1 MSSTGN
7 DSRTASRRL
16 CVGGAG
22 VLSAFILLLATLP
35 AGAGQAPES
44 TAPVIARVAVEVDGG
59 PGEAGLLDLVS
70 LKPGDPYSPRLVDQ
84 AVKRIFRTGLFADVR
99 VLKSGEDRIDL
110 VFALTR
116 NLFIN
121 AVSFRGTKASA
132 ARLQEALVS
141 LRPGATFRPD
151 KVDGAVA
158 EVGEGLRKEGYFGAT
173 VTCEVRRRRED
184 PTVNLVFLA
193 SGWKRYRIGS
203 LEVEWKTDIPGPAL
217 LKKMRSRVGRTYVP
231 NALQADLQAMT
242 TGLDRLGYRR
252 AEVRVAGEAFNEKAL
267 SVDLSIEILPQERI
281 LIAINGAKVSTRLLA
296 PIWEERVFE
305 PWGLAEGEARILNSL
320 RRKGY
325 LFASVASRVEKTA
338 DEVRIIHDV
347 TRGTKAKIVSVGFR
361 GLTAFSELDMKTRLA
376 VREGVPFFALLSNDR
391 LFSLPW
397 EVEAYYKENGFA
409 DVQVR
414 LDLVQQKTG
423 GVQAEYDVREG
434 PRTTVGAIRLE
445 GASLFTADA
454 ILRDLIS
461 REGGPYFPPNVQLD
475 IGQIE
480 NFYLNRGVRGT
491 EVFARVEPAVES
503 GVTLVYE
510 IREGEKVTIQSVF
523 VTGNR
528 VTKNRVVRKE
538 LRVEKGGEADYSKV
552 QETKRRLERL
562 GIFSEVGVEEV
573 QTRPGEEV
581 VVVTLREGERNY
593 AGAGLGFE
601 SLTSLSGSLASWP
614 NDFRPRGTAEYIRSN
629 VFGLGAQVGLLGQLS
644 TRERRAVA
652 SWNQPYLFG
661 LAMPTTL
668 LAWAEREAR
677 ESFTFDRR
685 GVSLST
691 VRTLGKARLLLAS
704 LSLTRTA
711 LPYIDIENPPE
722 DIDRR
727 FQPYSAAMASVS
739 LSWERRDD
747 TLNPAKGFFFSVT
760 GEWGFPVFGMESDY
774 QKVFFKSQFFR
785 PLPAGLNL
793 GLTARLGLGN
803 GLRNLP
809 ERFFAGGSNT
819 FRGEEFDQLGPLD
832 PTTLKPYGGE
842 AIFLVNAELV
852 FAVIPSWKELRLAS
866 FFDLGNV
873 YASLKEFRPLELRGA
888 AGGGIRYRTPLGP
901 VRLEIAWKLWGFD
914 AQDKRGKPLVFL
926 TIGNIF

>member
-7 DSRTASRRL
+7 ASRTAGRRL
-16 CVGGAG
+16 CVGRAG
-22 VLSAFILLLATLP
+22 VLSALVLLLAVP
-35 AGAGQAPES
+35 RAGAVQVREDA
-44 TAPVIARVAVEVDGG
+44 APVVARISVEVDGG
-59 PGEAGLLDLVS
+59 PGEAGLLDLVPI
-70 LKPGDPYSPRLVDQ
+70 KPGDLYSPRLVDQ
-84 AVKRIFRTGLFADVR
+84 AVKQIFATGLFADVR
-99 VLKSGEDRIDL
+99 VLKTGEDRIDL
-110 VFALTR
+110 VFSLTR

-121 AVSFRGTKASA
+121 AISFRGTKASS
-132 ARLQEALVS
+132 ARLEAALVS
-141 LRPGATFRPD
+141 LRPGAILRPD
-151 KVDGAVA
+151 RVDAAVA
-158 EVGEGLRKEGYFGAT
+158 EVGEGLRKEGYFGA
-173 VTCEVRRRRED
+173 EVSCDIRRKSGHS
-184 PTVNLVFLA
+184 TVNLVFLA

-217 LKKMRSRVGRTYVP
+217 LKKMKSRVGRTYVP
-231 NALQADLQAMT
+231 IALEADLQTLTA
-242 TGLDRLGYRR
+242 GLDRLGYRR
-252 AEVRVAGEAFNEKAL
+252 AEVRLAGETFNEKTL
-267 SVDLSIEILPQERI
+267 TVDLSIEILPQEKIRI
-281 LIAINGAKVSTRLLA
+281 IVNGAKVPTRLLA

-305 PWGLAEGEARILNSL
+305 QWGLAEGEARILNYL

-325 LFASVASRVEKTA
+325 LFASVDGRIEKTE

-347 TRGTKAKIVSVGFR
+347 TLGTKSKIMSVEFK
-361 GLTAFSELDMKTRLA
+361 GLTALSELDLKTKLA
-376 VREGVPFFALLSNDR
+376 VREGVPFFALLSYDR
-391 LFSLPW
+391 LFSIPW
-397 EVEAYYKENGFA
+397 EVEAFYKENGFA

-414 LDLVQQKTG
+414 LDLVKQKTG
-423 GVQAEYDVREG
+423 GVVAVYNVREG
-434 PRTTVGAIRLE
+434 PKTTVEAIRLE
-445 GASLFTADA
+445 GASLYPADA
-454 ILRDLIS
+454 IVRELIS

-475 IGQIE
+475 VGQIE
-480 NFYLNRGVRGT
+480 SFYLDHGVRGT
-491 EVFARVEPAVES
+491 EVLSRVEPSAES
-503 GVTLVYE
+503 RMTLVYE
-510 IREGEKVTIQSVF
+510 IREGERVTIRNIF

-538 LRVEKGGEADYSKV
+538 LRVEKGGVADYSKI

-562 GIFSEVGVEEV
+562 GIFSDARVDEV
-573 QTRPGEEV
+573 QTGPGEEV
-581 VVVTLREGERNY
+581 VVVTVREGERNY

-661 LAMPTTL
+661 LAMPTAL
-668 LAWAEREAR
+668 LAWAEREER

-691 VRTLGKARLLLAS
+691 VKALGKAHLLLAS

-727 FQPYSAAMASVS
+727 FLPYSAAMASVS

-747 TLNPAKGFFFSVT
+747 TLNPARGFFFSAT

-774 QKVFFKSQFFR
+774 QKVFFKYQVYR

-809 ERFFAGGSNT
+809 ERYFAGGSNT
-819 FRGEEFDQLGPLD
+819 FRGEEFDLLGPID
-832 PTTLKPYGGE
+832 PTTLKPVGGE
-842 AIFLVNAELV
+842 GVFLINSELV
-852 FAVIPSWKELRLAS
+852 FAPVPSWKEFRLAA

-873 YASLKEFRPLELRGA
+873 YASVNEFRPLELQGA
-888 AGGGIRYRTPLGP
+888 AGTGIRYRTPLGP

-914 AQDKRGKPLVFL
+914 AQDKRGRPLVFL